1 MPRTKKQI
9 IDILS
14 YFIRENYELIEKK
27 KSPEKVAEDIYN
39 NLVIYG
45 DLEEHKK

>member
-1 MPRTKKQI
+1 MPRTKQQI
-9 IDILS
+9 IEIIA

-39 NLVIYG
+39 NMVIYG
-45 DLEEHKK
+45 DLEEQK